1 MSASRFE
8 YGSPTGKRIGT
19 ITADLS
25 VETCDGVVIGWVRQN
40 PDTGRW
46 HVKAEPA
53 AWPMQPA
60 TKRTFSSRSTAAR
73 WLATTH
79 AVSQGWKAA

>member
-1 MSASRFE
+1 MNASRFE

-19 ITADLS
+19 ISAALT
-25 VETCDGVVIGWVRQN
+25 VQTCDGLVIGWVRQN

-46 HVKAEPA
+46 HARPEPA
-53 AWPMQPA
+53 AWPMQPVVR
-60 TKRTFSSRSTAAR
+60 RTFPSRSTAAR